1 MKKMIW
7 LIVLALLVGNLFA
20 GMALSSYTVSPTT
33 VRPGSNGVISLT
45 ISNPSTSTAVGNK
58 VYSISLS
65 VYPPGS
71 ISTTSSKISVG
82 DLDISS
88 STVVSIPFSVKSNA
102 PAGVYIVEIRAT
114 GYTATGTESV
124 SLATQ
129 SNYQATTIPISV
141 VNSPIL
147 SISSDKEVVGDIEPI
162 TLSITNNGGVANRVR
177 ISMNSTDFALLGQDE
192 AFIEAIE
199 KGGKVNLVLDSRSA
213 DDGANDVYFTFKYDD
228 ELGNSVVEKKSV
240 RLTVKKEK
248 LDLKF
253 IQKSD
258 VVTRE
263 DSTLKLTV
271 ENTGKQLNDVRV
283 SFGSDSITLKDASE
297 FKLGNIAQDGKIEI
311 SLPVFT
317 TLSPGTNYVEFNVKY
332 TDKEVEKEQTISVP
346 ITITSDA
353 DVSVYLDAKPA
364 PLAVGQEHTIS
375 VLVSNLGS
383 YEISNVDVGMSSPA
397 FESLDVHE
405 REYIGGLDKD
415 DFSSVQF
422 KIKVIATQAGEY
434 PLNVSV
440 KYRDTSGEWKSKEIV
455 DTLTIHSSQSSNG
468 SLFGYLLFG
477 AIAIIIAVWY
487 FKFRKKPKA

>member
-1 MKKMIW
+1 MKKMI
-7 LIVLALLVGNLFA
+7 LLFVLALMVGNMFA
-20 GMALSSYTVSPTT
+20 GMTLSTYTVSPTT

-45 ISNPSTSTAVGNK
+45 VSNPSTSTAVGNK
-58 VYSISLS
+58 VYSIALS

-71 ISTTSSKISVG
+71 ITTSSSKISIG

-88 STVVSIPFSVKSNA
+88 STVISIPFSIKSNA
-102 PAGVYIVEIRAT
+102 PAGVYIVEVRAT
-114 GYTATGTESV
+114 GFTATGTESIAQ
-124 SLATQ
+124 ATQ

-147 SISSDKEVVGDIEPI
+147 SISSDKAVVGDIEPI
-162 TLSITNNGGVANRVR
+162 TLLITNNGGTANRVR

-192 AFIEAIE
+192 AFLESIE
-199 KGGKVNLVLDSRSA
+199 KEGKVNITLDSRSA
-213 DDGANDVYFTFKYDD
+213 TDGANDVYFTFKYDD
-228 ELGNSVVEKKSV
+228 ELGNSIVEKKSV

-253 IQKSD
+253 IQKSEI
-258 VVTRE
+258 VTRK
-263 DSTLKLTV
+263 DSTLKLLV
-271 ENTGKQLNDVRV
+271 ENTGKSLEDVRV

-297 FKLGNIAQDGKIEI
+297 FKLGNIAQEGQIEI

-317 TLSPGTNYVEFNVKY
+317 TLSPGTNYVEFTVKY
-332 TDKEVEKEQTISVP
+332 LEKEVEKEQTVSVP
-346 ITITSDA
+346 VTITSDA

-364 PLAVGQEHTIS
+364 PLAVGQEHTLS

-383 YEISNVDVGMSSPA
+383 YEISNVDVGINSPA

-422 KIKVIATQAGEY
+422 KIKVIATQPGNY

-440 KYRDTSGEWKSKEIV
+440 KYRDTSGEWKNKDII
-455 DTLTIHSSQSSNG
+455 DNLTIHASQSNNG
-468 SLFGYLLFG
+468 NSIMYLILG
-477 AIAIIIAVWY
+477 VVVIAIAVWH
-487 FKFRKKPKA
+487 FKFRKKPKV

>member
-7 LIVLALLVGNLFA
+7 FLVLALMIGNIFA
-20 GMALSSYTVSPTT
+20 GMTLSTYTVSPTT

-45 ISNPSTSTAVGNK
+45 VSNPSTSTTVGNK

-65 VYPPGS
+65 IYPPGS
-71 ISTTSSKISVG
+71 LSMSTSKISVG

-102 PAGVYIVEIRAT
+102 PAGVYVVEIRAT
-114 GYTATGTESV
+114 GFTAVGTESI
-124 SLATQ
+124 SQATQ
-129 SNYQATTIPISV
+129 TNYQSTTIPISV

-147 SISSDKEVVGDIEPI
+147 SLSSNKEVVGDIEPV
-162 TLSITNNGGVANRVR
+162 TLTINNNGGTANRVR
-177 ISMNSTDFALLGQDE
+177 ISMNSTNFALLGQDE
-192 AFIEAIE
+192 AFVETVE
-199 KGGKVNLVLDSRSA
+199 KEGKVNITLDSRSA
-213 DDGANDVYFTFKYDD
+213 TDGANDVYFTFRYDD
-228 ELGNSVVEKKSV
+228 ELGNSIVEKKSV

-253 IQKSD
+253 IQKSE
-258 VVTRE
+258 VVTNK
-263 DSTLKLTV
+263 DSTLKLVV
-271 ENTGKQLNDVRV
+271 ENTGKMLEDVRV

-311 SLPVFT
+311 SLPVYT
-317 TLSPGTNYVEFNVKY
+317 TLTPGTNYLDFKVKY
-332 TDKEVEKEQTISVP
+332 IEKEVEKEQTISVP
-346 ITITSDA
+346 VTITSDA
-353 DVSVYLDAKPA
+353 DVSIYLDAKPA
-364 PLAVGQEHTIS
+364 PLAVGQEHTLS

-383 YEISNVDVGMSSPA
+383 YSISNVDVGMNSPA

-405 REYIGGLDKD
+405 LEYIGGLDKD

-422 KIKVIATQAGEY
+422 KIKVIATQPGTY

-440 KYRDTSGEWKSKEIV
+440 RYRDSSGEWKAKDIIDNV
-455 DTLTIHSSQSSNG
+455 TIHQNQSNNG
-468 SLFGYLLFG
+468 SNWIYLVIGLAVIG
-477 AIAIIIAVWY
+477 IAVWY